1 MSDRDA
7 RARRLAARD
16 RSSGGNNPARA
27 VAQAQA
33 QGDSGAHGDHCDCCT
48 HMLPLCLPRS
58 AFSVHCSSRPCSVHC
73 SLAYLLKFAH
83 DSAADLQCNLPG
95 AGAAQPGN
103 SGAGG
108 GGGGG
113 DARPCL
119 PRSAFSVHC
128 SSRPCS
134 LHCSLAYLL
143 KFAHDS
149 AADLQCNLPGAGAAQ
164 PGNSGAGGGGGG
176 GDARP
181 CLPRSAF
188 SVHCS
193 SRPCSLHCSLAYLL
207 KFTHDSAADLRC
219 NLPCAGAA
227 QPGNSGAGGG
237 GGDVLPRRA
246 ALSMQIGSKGHSQW
260 PMVHSYQHEQSWVRR
275 SQQSPRLGRA
285 LWVASQSLP
294 CCVNN
299 NRPTM

>member
-1 MSDRDA
+1 VLQINLVRVPAQHYHSYRYSTSSWRTTLHCSGYRWLLLQFLLLFSPMSDRDA

-83 DSAADLQCNLPG
+83 DSAADLRCNLPG

-119 PRSAFSVHC
+119 PRSAFSVT
-128 SSRPCS
+128 
-134 LHCSLAYLL
+134 
-143 KFAHDS
+143 
-149 AADLQCNLPGAGAAQ
+149 
-164 PGNSGAGGGGGG
+164 
-176 GDARP
+176 
-181 CLPRSAF
+181 
-188 SVHCS
+188 CS